1 MISDEVMKG
10 QKLFVRRV
18 VEKDEE
24 ALTRFYDHEDVG
36 ARPQCSSGF
45 LGKLV
50 GDTIAHVSTRDE
62 DDARMI
68 ESIFVAARLRRKQVG
83 RVIISEIE
91 EASRAEGFRRLIVSQ
106 SCSEGAFFE
115 RIGFQKREG
124 RWERDVHRGN

>member
-1 MISDEVMKG
+1 MISDDVMKG

-24 ALTRFYDHEDVG
+24 ALIRFYEREDVD

-62 DDARMI
+62 DDTMLI
-68 ESIFVAARLRRKQVG
+68 ESIFVAARMRRKQVG

-91 EASRAEGFRRLIVSQ
+91 EASCGEGFRRLIVSQ
-106 SCSEGAFFE
+106 SCSAEGFFE
-115 RIGFQKREG
+115 RIGFQKKVG
-124 RWERDVHRGN
+124 RWEKDVR